1 MDGRR
6 ARLIGPVLDS
16 VPRLTKR
23 ATTLDG
29 ELKLAWAALL
39 GVGWP
44 VALVLSD
51 VIRPSPVDP
60 NAAPSLFAQLFP
72 AVVFTGLVLTAIAAA
87 SRMRTAAVAGVGLG
101 ALMLFDSLACPLS
114 GHHQFGLWVAAD
126 FALFTGMLGLSITA
140 LGHRARATEA
150 S

>member
-23 ATTLDG
+23 APSLDG
-29 ELKLAWAALL
+29 ELKTVWAALL

-44 VALVLSD
+44 LALVLSD
-51 VIRPSPVDP
+51 AIRPAPADP
-60 NAAPSLFAQLFP
+60 NAAPSLFAQLFT
-72 AVVFTGLVLTAIAAA
+72 AVVFGALVLTAVAAA
-87 SRMRTAAVAGVGLG
+87 SRMRAAAIGGAGLG
-101 ALMLFDSLACPLS
+101 GVMLFDSLACPLS
-114 GHHQFGLWVAAD
+114 GHHEFGLWFVAD
-126 FALFTGMLGLSITA
+126 FAIFAAMLAVSVAA
-140 LGHRARATEA
+140 LGHRARA

>member
-1 MDGRR
+1 MDGS
-6 ARLIGPVLDS
+6 VLES
-16 VPRLTKR
+16 APPRTKR
-23 ATTLDG
+23 APRLDG

-51 VIRPSPVDP
+51 VIRPAPADP
-60 NAAPSLFAQLFP
+60 NAAPSLFAQLFT
-72 AVVFTGLVLTAIAAA
+72 AVVFGALVLTAIAAA
-87 SRMRTAAVAGVGLG
+87 SRMRTAAVAGVALG
-101 ALMLFDSLACPLS
+101 GVMLLDSLACPLS

-126 FALFTGMLGLSITA
+126 MALFTAMLGLSIAA
-140 LGHRARATEA
+140 LGHRARATEG